1 MSFRFACR
9 ALMISRSVAYYQ
21 PVAGDDL
28 AVIQALQAAHE
39 EEPTAGYQLLARMLR
54 RKGFPWNRKRIYR
67 VYCLLGWNK
76 RRKRKQRLPSRDPQP
91 LHMPA
96 QINESWSM
104 DFMSD
109 SLWDGRTF
117 RTFNVMD
124 DCTKEALGIEIDLS
138 LPAERVIRK
147 LNQIMEFRGLPNQ
160 IRCDNGPELTSYA
173 MQEWAKRR
181 GIHLEYIQPGKPTQN
196 SYIERFNRTYRESVL
211 DLFVFESLAQV
222 RYETA
227 VWMDRYNE
235 RRPHLSL
242 QGSTPGE
249 KRDQLLLEFSTQK
262 WS

>member
-1 MSFRFACR
+1 MMYQVSFRFACR
-9 ALMISRSVAYYQ
+9 ALKIHRSVAYYK

-28 AVIQALQAAHE
+28 MVIQALQAALV
-39 EEPTAGYQLLARMLR
+39 EEPPAGYPLLCSMLR
-54 RKGFPWNRKRIYR
+54 RRGFPWNHKRIYR
-67 VYCLLGWNK
+67 VYCQLGWNK

-91 LHMPA
+91 LRVPE

-147 LNQIMEFRGLPNQ
+147 LDQIMEFRGLPNQ
-160 IRCDNGPELTSYA
+160 IRCDNGPEFTSRA
-173 MQEWAKRR
+173 LQDWAKQS
-181 GIHLEYIQPGKPTQN
+181 GIHLEYIQPGKPTQYA
-196 SYIERFNRTYRESVL
+196 YIERFNRTYRESVL
-211 DLFVFESLAQV
+211 DMYVFETLEQV
-222 RYETA
+222 RYESE
-227 VWMDRYNE
+227 VWRDRYNE
-235 RRPHLSL
+235 RRPHRSL

-249 KRDQLLLEFSTQK
+249 KRDELLLEFST
-262 WS
+262 